1 MNNKT
6 DFVKFVD
13 FQKFYYVFNEEY
25 LKVAR
30 EFLPE
35 MKKEL
40 KYCNLTAFPVYNP
53 EKKECFFFTIALTL
67 KIILN
72 IKLFLTIIIK

>member
-6 DFVKFVD
+6 DLVKFVD
-13 FQKFYYVFNEEY
+13 FQKFYYVFDEEY

-53 EKKECFFFTIALTL
+53 EKKNVFFTIALTL

>member
-53 EKKECFFFTIALTL
+53 EKKECFFLL
-67 KIILN
+67 L
-72 IKLFLTIIIK
+72 L